1 MDWETRFLQSTPGE
15 VIVNSKPREVVQSCW
30 VGAEPEKH
38 TNISLI
44 GWTDS
49 VAAMFGIQKARHLEF
64 AGQKIVN
71 GMQPFA
77 HCYGGHQFGQ
87 WAGQLGD
94 GRAIS
99 IGEGKNQTGA
109 YHEFQLKGSGL
120 TAFSRRGDGKAVLRS
135 SIREFLCSEAM
146 HALGVPTTRALSL
159 HLTGQKVMRDMFYD
173 GNPIMEPGAIICRVA
188 PSFIR
193 FGSFQIHTS
202 RGDFETLESL
212 VDYTISEHFSHIKDE
227 KNRISMWL
235 DEIID
240 ITIEMVIDWMRVGFV
255 HGVMN
260 TDNMSIHGLTI
271 DYGPYGWIEDFDP
284 NWTPNT
290 TDASTLRYRFGHQPR
305 IALWNIARLLEAISP
320 LVGDRSM
327 LQEKID
333 DAQEKMALSH
343 EKMWVNKLGL
353 KQYDEELVLELV
365 ELMYQDK
372 VDMTM
377 FFRLLSSL
385 SKPELHQLEPA
396 FYDIHA
402 SNHLDWNIW
411 LKKYLGH
418 TFDENRAK
426 MNLINPKYVLRNW
439 MAQLAID
446 DAEKEDYTKIELLIN
461 LLKDPYGENHDF
473 EKDWFRRRPEWA
485 LNRPG
490 CSMLSCSS

>member
-38 TNISLI
+38 ANVSLL

-49 VAAMFGIQKARHLEF
+49 VAAMFGIQKTRHLEF

-99 IGEGKNQTGA
+99 IGEGKNQSGV

-240 ITIEMVIDWMRVGFV
+240 TTVEMVIDWMRVGFV

-290 TDASTLRYRFGHQPR
+290 TDSSTLRYRFGHQPR

-320 LVGDRSM
+320 LVEDRSM
-327 LQEKID
+327 LQEKIN

-353 KQYDEELVLELV
+353 KQYDEQLVLELV

-372 VDMTM
+372 ADMTM

-396 FYDIHA
+396 FYNVQT
-402 SNHLDWNIW
+402 SNHVNWNIW
-411 LKKYLGH
+411 LNKYLSN
-418 TFDENRAK
+418 TYDENRAK

-446 DAEKEDYTKIELLIN
+446 DAEKEDYAKIELLTN

>member
-38 TNISLI
+38 ANVSLL

-49 VAAMFGIQKARHLEF
+49 VAAMFGIQKTRHLEF

-99 IGEGKNQTGA
+99 IGEGKNQSGV

-240 ITIEMVIDWMRVGFV
+240 TTVEMVIDWMRVGFV

-260 TDNMSIHGLTI
+260 TDNMSIHGHTI

-320 LVGDRSM
+320 LVEDRSM
-327 LQEKID
+327 LQEKIN

-372 VDMTM
+372 ADMTM

-396 FYDIHA
+396 FYNVQT
-402 SNHLDWNIW
+402 SNHVNWNIW
-411 LKKYLGH
+411 LNKYLSN
-418 TFDENRAK
+418 TYDENRAK

-446 DAEKEDYTKIELLIN
+446 DAEKEDYAKIELLTN

>member
-99 IGEGKNQTGA
+99 IGEGKSQTGA

-240 ITIEMVIDWMRVGFV
+240 TTIEMVIDWMRVGFV

-353 KQYDEELVLELV
+353 KQYDEELVLGLV

-418 TFDENRAK
+418 TYDENRAK

-446 DAEKEDYTKIELLIN
+446 DAEKEDYAKIELLIN

>member
-38 TNISLI
+38 ANVSLL

-49 VAAMFGIQKARHLEF
+49 VAAMFGIQKTRHLEF

-99 IGEGKNQTGA
+99 IGEGKNQSGV

-240 ITIEMVIDWMRVGFV
+240 TTVEMVIDWMRVGFV

-320 LVGDRSM
+320 LVEDRSM
-327 LQEKID
+327 LQEKIN

-372 VDMTM
+372 ADMTM

-396 FYDIHA
+396 FYNVQT
-402 SNHLDWNIW
+402 SNHVNWNIW
-411 LKKYLGH
+411 LNKYLSN
-418 TFDENRAK
+418 TYDENRAK

-446 DAEKEDYTKIELLIN
+446 DAEKEDYAKIELLTN

>member
-99 IGEGKNQTGA
+99 IGEGKNQTGD

-240 ITIEMVIDWMRVGFV
+240 TTIEMVIDWMRVGFV

-365 ELMYQDK
+365 ELMCQDK

-418 TFDENRAK
+418 TYDENRAK

-446 DAEKEDYTKIELLIN
+446 DAEKEDYAKIELLTN

>member
-38 TNISLI
+38 ANVSLL

-99 IGEGKNQTGA
+99 IGEGKNQTGV

-240 ITIEMVIDWMRVGFV
+240 TTVEMVIDWMRVGFV

-260 TDNMSIHGLTI
+260 TDNMSIHGHTI

-320 LVGDRSM
+320 LVEDRSM
-327 LQEKID
+327 LQEKIN

-372 VDMTM
+372 ADMTM

-396 FYDIHA
+396 FYNVQT
-402 SNHLDWNIW
+402 SNHVNWNIW
-411 LKKYLGH
+411 LNKYLSN
-418 TFDENRAK
+418 TYDENRAK

-446 DAEKEDYTKIELLIN
+446 DAEKEDYAKIELLTN

>member
-38 TNISLI
+38 GNISLI

-99 IGEGKNQTGA
+99 IGEGKNQTGD

-159 HLTGQKVMRDMFYD
+159 HLTGQKVVRDMFYD

-212 VDYTISEHFSHIKDE
+212 VDYTISEHFSHIKNE

-240 ITIEMVIDWMRVGFV
+240 TTIEMVIDWMRVGFV

-327 LQEKID
+327 LQEKIK

-343 EKMWVNKLGL
+343 EKMWINKLGL

-418 TFDENRAK
+418 TYDENRAK

-446 DAEKEDYTKIELLIN
+446 DAEKEDYAKLELMTN
-461 LLKDPYGENHDF
+461 LLKDPYAENHDF

>member
-38 TNISLI
+38 ANVSLL

-64 AGQKIVN
+64 VGQKIVN

-99 IGEGKNQTGA
+99 IGEGKNQSGV

-240 ITIEMVIDWMRVGFV
+240 TTVEMVIDWMRVGFV

-320 LVGDRSM
+320 LVEDRSM
-327 LQEKID
+327 LQEKIN

-353 KQYDEELVLELV
+353 KQYDEQLVLELV

-372 VDMTM
+372 ADMTM

-396 FYDIHA
+396 FYNVQT
-402 SNHLDWNIW
+402 SNHVNWNIW
-411 LKKYLGH
+411 LNKYLSN
-418 TFDENRAK
+418 TYDENRAK

-446 DAEKEDYTKIELLIN
+446 DAEKEDYAKIELLTN

>member
-38 TNISLI
+38 ANISLI

-94 GRAIS
+94 GRTIS
-99 IGEGKNQTGA
+99 IGEGKNQTGD

-159 HLTGQKVMRDMFYD
+159 HLTGQKVRRDMFYD

-193 FGSFQIHTS
+193 FGSFQIHAS
-202 RGDFETLESL
+202 RGDFRTLESL

-240 ITIEMVIDWMRVGFV
+240 ATIEMVIDWMRIGFV

-327 LQEKID
+327 LQEKIN

-353 KQYDEELVLELV
+353 KQYDEEIVLELV

-411 LKKYLGH
+411 LKKYLDH
-418 TFDENRAK
+418 TYDENRVK

-446 DAEKEDYTKIELLIN
+446 DAEKEDYAKIELLAN

-473 EKDWFRRRPEWA
+473 EKVWFRRRPEWA

>member
-38 TNISLI
+38 ANVSLL

-99 IGEGKNQTGA
+99 IGEGKNQSGV

-240 ITIEMVIDWMRVGFV
+240 TTVEMVIDWMRVGFV

-290 TDASTLRYRFGHQPR
+290 TDSSTLRYRFGHQPR

-320 LVGDRSM
+320 LVEDRSM
-327 LQEKID
+327 LQEKIN

-353 KQYDEELVLELV
+353 KQYDEQLVLELV

-372 VDMTM
+372 ADMTM

-396 FYDIHA
+396 FYNVQT
-402 SNHLDWNIW
+402 SNHVNWNIW
-411 LKKYLGH
+411 LNKYLSN
-418 TFDENRAK
+418 TYDENRAK

-446 DAEKEDYTKIELLIN
+446 DAEKEDYAKIELLTN

>member
-38 TNISLI
+38 ANISLI

-99 IGEGKNQTGA
+99 IGEGKNQTGI

-146 HALGVPTTRALSL
+146 HALRVPTTRALSL

-193 FGSFQIHTS
+193 FGSFQIHAS

-235 DEIID
+235 DEIINA
-240 ITIEMVIDWMRVGFV
+240 TIEMVIDWMRVGFV

-327 LQEKID
+327 LQEKIN

-418 TFDENRAK
+418 TYDENRAK

-446 DAEKEDYTKIELLIN
+446 DAEKEDYAKIELLIN

>member
-99 IGEGKNQTGA
+99 IGEGKNQTGD

-159 HLTGQKVMRDMFYD
+159 HLTGQKVVRDMFYD

-188 PSFIR
+188 
-193 FGSFQIHTS
+193 
-202 RGDFETLESL
+202 
-212 VDYTISEHFSHIKDE
+212 
-227 KNRISMWL
+227 
-235 DEIID
+235 
-240 ITIEMVIDWMRVGFV
+240 
-255 HGVMN
+255 
-260 TDNMSIHGLTI
+260 
-271 DYGPYGWIEDFDP
+271 
-284 NWTPNT
+284 
-290 TDASTLRYRFGHQPR
+290 
-305 IALWNIARLLEAISP
+305 
-320 LVGDRSM
+320 
-327 LQEKID
+327 
-333 DAQEKMALSH
+333 
-343 EKMWVNKLGL
+343 
-353 KQYDEELVLELV
+353 LVL
-365 ELMYQDK
+365 
-372 VDMTM
+372 
-377 FFRLLSSL
+377 FGF
-385 SKPELHQLEPA
+385 
-396 FYDIHA
+396 
-402 SNHLDWNIW
+402 
-411 LKKYLGH
+411 
-418 TFDENRAK
+418 
-426 MNLINPKYVLRNW
+426 
-439 MAQLAID
+439 
-446 DAEKEDYTKIELLIN
+446 
-461 LLKDPYGENHDF
+461 
-473 EKDWFRRRPEWA
+473 A
-485 LNRPG
+485 LFQ
-490 CSMLSCSS
+490 

>member
-38 TNISLI
+38 ANVSLL

-99 IGEGKNQTGA
+99 IGEGKNQTGV

-240 ITIEMVIDWMRVGFV
+240 TTIEMVIDWMRVGFV

-327 LQEKID
+327 LQEKIN

-396 FYDIHA
+396 FYNVQT
-402 SNHLDWNIW
+402 SNHANWNIW
-411 LKKYLGH
+411 LNKYLSNAY
-418 TFDENRAK
+418 DENRAK

-446 DAEKEDYTKIELLIN
+446 DAEKEDYAKIELLTN
-461 LLKDPYGENHDF
+461 LLKDPYSENHDF
-473 EKDWFRRRPEWA
+473 EEDWFRRRPEWA